1 MGLAKRSVE
10 MGLLTSPEDVQFHGR
25 NVVIIAG
32 IKSSNVPR
40 AWLPFYRWEEG
51 RPSCR
56 RGRVEVRS
64 APTLAGSWVAC
75 YGGLGIGI
83 GIGIGG

>member
-40 AWLPFYRWEEG
+40 AWLPFYRCEDV
-51 RPSCR
+51 RPSYR
-56 RGRVEVRS
+56 RRRVEVRS

-75 YGGLGIGI
+75 YDGLGIGI
-83 GIGIGG
+83 GIGG